1 VKQKIFASVIAVSC
15 IGVLFAS
22 YSGKRTL
29 RMRNYLLEAPVPA
42 EPDSPSLKY
51 PMKEREGDF
60 VTDKSKDPFYLKDPK
75 AIEQNVEYDPAT
87 GMYVV
92 TEKVAG
98 QDVRPPMYMTYE
110 DYLKYT
116 EKQERDA
123 YIKDRQHAISLVEDK
138 SIVPPIQVKK
148 QFFDKLFGG
157 SKIEIKPQGNV
168 EMTLGGNVQKTN
180 NPNIPIRNRK
190 TGGFDFDMNININ
203 VIGKIGDKLQ
213 LGVKYNTQSG
223 FDFDN
228 QVKLGYTG
236 DEDDIIKVIELGN
249 VSLPL
254 QTRLITGSQTLFG
267 GKVQLQFGRLTWTSI
282 FSQQKSK
289 KETVLIENGAQKQ
302 NFEIRSDQYEE
313 NKHFFL
319 AQYFRDQYDYA
330 LSGLPNIKS
339 VVNVTRIEVWVTN
352 RNGTTQNVRDVVGL
366 NDLGEANPYSNKI
379 HSTANGDSRPRN
391 EANDVYNKLIS
402 DPNNRFVNNIVAELI
417 SPSYQLEQGQDFEK
431 TYARKL
437 NDNEFTFNKQLG
449 FISLNS
455 QLNPNEVLAVAF
467 QYEYNGSVFQVG
479 EFGNQVPPDSN
490 STSKVLYLKLL
501 KGTTV
506 RPLLPI
512 WNLMM
517 KNIYSLGAYNLT
529 NEDFRLDLYYN
540 DPGGGLKRYMPK
552 GCIEGKPL
560 INVLNLDNLNMNN
573 DPQRDG
579 LFDYVPGVTIITQN
593 GRLIF
598 PVKEPFG
605 ENLRNA
611 FDACGTNSAIT
622 NLYVYDQLYDSTKF
636 RAQQFPEFNRF
647 VIKGQYKGANNR
659 EISLGAGNIPR
670 GSVVVTA
677 GGQKLVEGT
686 HYTVDY
692 NLGRIT
698 IIDQGILN
706 SGQQVKVDYENNNL
720 FATQVRS
727 MYGTRLDYR
736 INNKFNIGGTL
747 MHLRERPFTQ
757 KVNIGDDPIANTI
770 MGLDVKYETNAPWLT
785 KALDKLP
792 IYSTKE
798 MSTISTYAEMAYLK
812 PGHSKA
818 INGVDKQGQVYVDDF
833 EGTSNGY
840 DLKTPPVSWKL
851 ASTPR
856 KSTDANGKVL
866 FPEADL
872 IGDEKYGY
880 NRAKIAWYRIDNS
893 FFNQQTCPDVVWNN
907 TDPLTNLKS
916 HYVRLI
922 PTQEVFPNRP
932 NQTLDQNLYTFD
944 LSFNPKDRGPYNY
957 EWSPSIT
964 PGVSAGVNTD
974 GSLKSPETRWGG
986 VMRSI
991 DNNDLEATNVEFIE
1005 FWMLDPFLYNTTSP
1019 GGKLYFNL
1027 GNISED
1033 ILRDSRMSYE
1043 NGIFA
1048 DTSTLDRTFWGW
1060 VPKQPALVDAFDNDQ
1075 NLRPQQDV
1083 GFDGM
1088 GDATE
1093 RDRKSAFLA
1102 RINDPLNNYIQAAK
1116 DKLNGDPSSD
1126 NYAYFKDEN
1135 LYGSVPGVIARYKNF
1150 TGLEGNSPV
1159 QNSTIQSTAQ
1169 TNLPDKED
1177 LNKDNTL
1184 NENEEYFQYEVELKP
1199 GMDVGT
1205 NPYIIAKVD
1214 ETNNDKIGVDANN
1227 ITSRWFQFRIPIR
1240 EYTSRT
1246 GNIPDF
1252 KSIQFMR
1259 MFLTGWQDSV
1269 TLRFGTLELRR
1280 NQWRS
1285 YNLNLNDPC
1294 DGTAGDAQDGY
1305 FNVASV
1311 GIEEHSGKSPVNY
1324 VLPPGILRTQALGA
1338 QTNQFVAQNEQALAI
1353 KACDL
1358 KDCSR
1363 KSVFKN
1369 LTLDLRRYKQLK
1381 MFIHANRIEG
1391 ELPVHDDEV
1400 TAFIRI
1406 GSDFVDN
1413 YYEYEI
1419 PLKITPDKPT
1429 GSNYKNDIEDDQKIV
1444 WPELNNLDITL
1455 QDFVKLKQTRNAT
1468 DGYPRTFPYTQKD
1481 SKGHLISIKG
1491 NPDIGAIKTIMLG
1504 IRNPFAGDTATNP
1517 LVDGDD
1523 GRPKCVEVWFN
1534 ELRVTG
1540 FEEFGGTAALANINI
1555 KLADLGNVS
1564 LSGEMHTRG
1573 FGQVEQKIDQR
1584 YKDNFYKYD
1593 FSTNLE
1599 AGRLLPEKAGI
1610 RIPFYANYGQ
1620 SFSTPEFDPYQFDI
1634 PTKDYIKTLKS
1645 AYGGDSARNYRAQ
1658 VQTINTRRGYNFSNV
1673 RVVPV
1678 TKAKRP
1684 HVYDPGNFNFTYSY
1698 NELLYSDPFI
1708 EKNSKKNWNGII
1720 GWNFAPQTKDL
1731 APFKKIIKSKSKWLD
1746 LFRDFSWN
1754 PMPSTL
1760 SFTTDMN
1767 RDMTEIKL
1775 RSLGEVDFDIP
1786 ATFSKNFRWN
1796 RAYVFKYNPFK
1807 SLSIDYSATNN
1818 ARIDEPDGKIDTKGE
1833 KNQIWSN
1840 IGQGGRNTNY
1850 NQQLGVNYTIPINKI
1865 PIFDFITATAGYN
1878 GTYTWTALPWQRD
1891 SATGNLIQNSLGNII
1906 SNTQND
1912 RGKIDLNF
1920 KKLYDK
1926 VPFLKTYN
1934 SPNPNAGDKKE
1945 NDKKR
1950 DAVKKAREKIADE
1963 ITKLK
1968 EKRIKLKEDLKKAK
1982 EIARTDTN
1990 YHNKKIVNQEK
2001 IKKSLTANAT
2011 AINDKGKEISA
2022 AEKTDK
2028 PKLKEQLKSLK
2039 EARAKLLDDLKQAKK
2054 DAEVIRLKKELRA
2067 NRLALKQKRTDYQN
2081 KQAPSNPFI
2090 SIVLRPLLSLKK
2102 VTLEYKETKSTTVPG
2117 FTGYSQI
2124 LGNQINGTNKYV
2136 TDKSIRSAPGYD
2148 FVFGG
2153 QMGDR
2158 FFKGVDRFSRDGWL
2172 DEAASKG
2179 WITEDTLLNQKFT
2192 QTRSQRLDATATI
2205 EPWTDLKI
2213 DLTLFRD
2220 YTENHS
2226 QFFKYN
2232 FDTLS
2237 GTYQFQHLNPM
2248 DMGSYSISYL
2258 PARTMFDKT
2267 EKDGNSQV
2275 YRDFEKNREVISK
2288 RLGTGTYRNPTD
2300 GTLNSAYAYGYGPKS
2315 QDVLIPAF
2323 LAAYNK
2329 QDPNK
2334 VKLNPFKAFP
2344 MPNWRVSYN
2353 GITKFKWAQNIFTN
2367 FTITHGYNSTLTV
2380 NSFNTNLDYTQ
2391 AIRNTGSNGVDTLN
2405 GNYFPLYNMP
2415 SIVINE
2421 QLSPLIGVDMTFKN
2435 NVTAKVDYKQ
2445 SRTQTMNFSDFQ
2457 LIEVKSKQLTV
2468 GAGYKIKGLKLPI
2481 KIKGKKIRLDN
2492 DLSFRFDFSYRDN
2505 VTVNHRIDQGVPQIT
2520 SGSRTITIQPSID
2533 YIVSKRLNVR
2543 IFFDQ
2548 TQTIPKI
2555 SSGFPTTNTKGG
2567 ITLRFSL
2574 AD

>member
-1 VKQKIFASVIAVSC
+1 MGILYAAS
-15 IGVLFAS
+15 
-22 YSGKRTL
+22 SGNKHL
-29 RMRNYLLEAPVPA
+29 PFLYLLPEIPPPVAEPAA
-42 EPDSPSLKY
+42 EPDSPTLKY
-51 PMKEREGDF
+51 PMKDREGDF
-60 VTDKSKDPFYLKDPK
+60 VSDKSNDPFYLKDPP
-75 AIEQNVEYDPAT
+75 AIVEDVEYDTKT

-98 QDVRPPMYMTYE
+98 QNVRPPMYMTYE
-110 DYLKYT
+110 EYLAYT

-236 DEDDIIKVIELGN
+236 DEDDIIKVIEAGN

-267 GKVQLQFGRLTWTSI
+267 VKTQLQFGRLTWTSVL
-282 FSQQKSK
+282 SQQKSK

-319 AQYFRDQYDYA
+319 AQYFRNQFDYA

-352 RNGTTQNVRDVVGL
+352 RNGTTQNVRDVIGL
-366 NDLGEANPYSNKI
+366 NDLGEAAPYSNNI
-379 HSTANGDSRPRN
+379 ANTSNGDSRPRN
-391 EANDVYNKLIS
+391 EANNLYSNLTS
-402 DPNNRFVNNIVAELI
+402 NPNYRFVNNIVAELQ
-417 SPSYQLEQGQDFEK
+417 SPTFQLEQGQDFEK

-437 NDNEFTFNKQLG
+437 NDNEFIFNKQLG
-449 FISLNS
+449 YISLNS

-501 KGTTV
+501 KGTTI
-506 RPLLPI
+506 RPALPI

-517 KNIYSLGAYNLT
+517 KNIYSLGAYNLS
-529 NEDFRLDLYYN
+529 NEDFRLDIYYN

-560 INVLNLDNLNMNN
+560 ISVLNLDNLNMNN
-573 DPQRDG
+573 DPQPDG
-579 LFDYVPGVTIITQN
+579 IFDYVPGVTIITQN

-605 ENLRNA
+605 DNLRNA
-611 FDACGTNSAIT
+611 FNACTTPTSIT
-622 NLYVYDQLYDSTKF
+622 DQYVYDQLYDSTKF

-647 VIKGQYKGANNR
+647 VIKGQYKGSNNR

-698 IIDQGILN
+698 ILDQGILN

-720 FATQVRS
+720 FAAQVRS

-736 INNKFNIGGTL
+736 ISSKFNIGGTV
-747 MHLRERPFTQ
+747 MHLQERPFTQ
-757 KVNIGDDPIANTI
+757 KVNIGDDPISNTI

-818 INGVDKQGQVYVDDF
+818 INGADKQGQVYVDDF
-833 EGTSNGY
+833 EGTSSGY
-840 DLKTPPVSWKL
+840 DLKTPPVSWKM

-856 KSTDANGKVL
+856 KSVDASGRVL
-866 FPEADL
+866 FPEAEL
-872 IGDEKYGY
+872 INDDRYGY

-893 FFNQQTCPDVVWNN
+893 FFNQQTSPDVVWNN
-907 TDPLTNLKS
+907 PDPLTNLKS

-932 NQTLDQNLYTFD
+932 NQTLDQNIYTFD
-944 LSFNPKDRGPYNY
+944 LTYSPRDRGPYNY
-957 EWSPSIT
+957 EFSPSVT
-964 PGVSAGVNTD
+964 PGISQGVNND
-974 GSLKSPETRWGG
+974 GSLKSPQTRWGG
-986 VMRSI
+986 IMRSI

-1019 GGKLYFNL
+1019 GGKLFFNL

-1043 NGIFA
+1043 NGIYS
-1048 DTSTLDRTFWGW
+1048 DTSLLDKTPWGW
-1060 VPKQPALVDAFDNDQ
+1060 VPKQPSLVDAFDNDQ

-1088 GDATE
+1088 GDESE
-1093 RDRKSAFLA
+1093 RDRKSLF
-1102 RINDPLNNYIQAAK
+1102 LNNVQGTVNPSAFAKLQA
-1116 DKLNGDPSSD
+1116 DPATD
-1126 NYAYFKDEN
+1126 DYTYFKDEN
-1135 LYGSVPGVIARYKNF
+1135 AYGSTGSVIARYKNF
-1150 TGLEGNSPV
+1150 TGVEGNSPV
-1159 QNSTIQSTAQ
+1159 QTNSIQSTAQ

-1184 NENEEYFQYEVELKP
+1184 NENEEYFQYEVNLKP
-1199 GMDVGT
+1199 GMDVGN
-1205 NPYIIAKVD
+1205 NPYIVSKVEGTGQD
-1214 ETNNDKIGVDANN
+1214 GSGVPN
-1227 ITSRWFQFRIPIR
+1227 RWLQFRIPIH

-1259 MFLTGWQDSV
+1259 MFLTNWQDSV

-1280 NQWRS
+1280 NQWRT
-1285 YNLNLNDPC
+1285 YELNINDPC
-1294 DGTAGDAQDGY
+1294 EGIGSDAPNGY
-1305 FNVASV
+1305 FNVSSV
-1311 GIEEHSGKSPVNY
+1311 GIEEHSAKTPVNY
-1324 VLPPGILRTQALGA
+1324 VLPPNIERTQALGA
-1338 QTNQFVAQNEQALAI
+1338 QTNQFVAQNEQSLAI

-1358 KDCSR
+1358 KDCAR
-1363 KSVFKN
+1363 KAVFKN
-1369 LTLDLRRYKQLK
+1369 LTLDVRRYKHLK
-1381 MFIHANRIEG
+1381 MFIHANRIDG
-1391 ELPVHDDEV
+1391 ELPVHDKEV

-1406 GSDFVDN
+1406 GSDFKDN
-1413 YYEYEI
+1413 YYEYEV
-1419 PLKITPDKPT
+1419 PLKITAAGMYDNNNT
-1429 GSNYKNDIEDDQKIV
+1429 SDREIV
-1444 WPELNNLDITL
+1444 WPDSNAIDITL
-1455 QDFVKLKQTRNAT
+1455 QDFIALKEKRNTLA
-1468 DGYPRTFPYTQKD
+1468 GFPRTSVYTETD
-1481 SKGHLISIKG
+1481 SKGRLISIVG
-1491 NPDIGAIKTIMLG
+1491 NPDIGSVKTIMLG
-1504 IRNPFAGDTATNP
+1504 IHNPHKGDIATNP
-1517 LVDGDD
+1517 LPDGDD
-1523 GRPKCVEVWFN
+1523 GQPKCVEVWFD
-1534 ELRVTG
+1534 ELRVSG
-1540 FEEFGGTAALANINI
+1540 FEESGGVAALATVNV

-1564 LSGEMHTRG
+1564 LSGSMHSKG

-1584 YKDNFYKYD
+1584 YKDNLYKYD
-1593 FSTNLE
+1593 FATNIE
-1599 AGRLLPEKAGI
+1599 AGKLLPEKAGI
-1610 RIPFYANYGQ
+1610 RIPFYAQYGQ
-1620 SFSTPEFDPYQFDI
+1620 QFSTPEFDPYQFDI
-1634 PTKDYIKTLKS
+1634 PTKEYLKTLRNS
-1645 AYGGDSARNYRAQ
+1645 VGADSARHYRAQ
-1658 VQTINTRRGYNFSNV
+1658 IQTINTRRGYNFSNV
-1673 RVVPV
+1673 RIVPQ

-1684 HVYDPGNFNFTYSY
+1684 HIYDPGNFNFTYSY
-1698 NELLYSDPFI
+1698 NEVLLSDPYV
-1708 EKNSKKNWNGII
+1708 EKNSKKNWMGII
-1720 GWNFAPQTKDL
+1720 GWSFAPQTKDL

-1746 LFRDFSWN
+1746 IIKDFSWN
-1754 PMPSTL
+1754 PMPSTM
-1760 SFTTDMN
+1760 SVTTDMN
-1767 RDMTEIKL
+1767 RDLTEIKL

-1796 RAYVFKYNPFK
+1796 RSYVFKYNPFK
-1807 SLSIDYSATNN
+1807 SLSIDYSATDNS
-1818 ARIDEPDGKIDTKGE
+1818 RIDEPLGKIDTKAE
-1833 KNQIWSN
+1833 KNEVWGN

-1850 NQQLGVNYTIPINKI
+1850 NQQLGVNYTIPINKL

-1912 RGKIDLNF
+1912 RAKVDLNF

-1950 DAVKKAREKIADE
+1950 DAVKKAREKIKDE

-1968 EKRIKLKEDLKKAK
+1968 EKRVKLKEDLKKAK
-1982 EIARTDTN
+1982 EIARTDTT
-1990 YHNKKIVNQEK
+1990 YHNKKILNQER
-2001 IKKSLTANAT
+2001 IRASLAANAVAIT
-2011 AINDKGKEISA
+2011 AKNKEVSA
-2022 AEKTDK
+2022 AEKADK
-2028 PKLKEQLKSLK
+2028 PKVKNEVKKLKD
-2039 EARAKLLDDLKQAKK
+2039 AREKLQADLKQAKK
-2054 DAEVIRLKKELRA
+2054 DAEVIRLKKELKA
-2067 NRLALKQKRTDYQN
+2067 NRKALKQKHEDFEN
-2081 KQAPSNPFI
+2081 KQAPSNPLI
-2090 SIVLRPLLSLKK
+2090 SVLLRPLLALKK
-2102 VTLEYKETKSTTVPG
+2102 VSVEYKETKSTTVPG

-2124 LGNQINGTNKYV
+2124 LGNQINGSNKYV
-2136 TDKSIRSAPGYD
+2136 TEKNLRSAPGYD
-2148 FVFGG
+2148 FVFGA

-2158 FFKGVDRFSRDGWL
+2158 FFKGVDKFSRDGWL

-2179 WITEDTLLNQKFT
+2179 WITKDTLLNQKFV

-2205 EPWTDLKI
+2205 EPWPDFKI

-2220 YTENHS
+2220 KTENHS
-2226 QFFKYN
+2226 QFFKSV
-2232 FDTLS
+2232 FDPLTS
-2237 GTYQFQHLNPM
+2237 TYSFQHLNPT

-2258 PARTMFDKT
+2258 PARTMFDKI
-2267 EKDGNSQV
+2267 EKDGNSEI
-2275 YRDFEKNREVISK
+2275 YRTFEKNREVISK
-2288 RLGTGTYRNPTD
+2288 RLGTGYYINPSDSTH
-2300 GTLNSAYAYGYGPKS
+2300 TPNTAYAEGYGPKS

-2323 LAAYNK
+2323 LAAYSK
-2329 QDPNK
+2329 ADPNK
-2334 VKLNPFKAFP
+2334 VSLNPFKAFP
-2344 MPNWRVSYN
+2344 MPNWRISYN
-2353 GITKFKWAQNIFTN
+2353 GLTKFKWAQNIFTN
-2367 FTITHGYNSTLTV
+2367 FTITHGYNSTLTI
-2380 NSFNTNLDYTQ
+2380 NSFSTNLDQTQ
-2391 AIRNTGSNGVDTLN
+2391 SVKKTGVNGLDSLN

-2421 QLSPLIGVDMTFKN
+2421 QLSPLLGIDMTFKN
-2435 NVTAKVDYKQ
+2435 NVTAKIDYKQ

-2457 LIEVKSKQLTV
+2457 LIELKSKQLTV

-2520 SGSRTITIQPSID
+2520 AGSRTITIQPSID
-2533 YIVSKRLNVR
+2533 YIISKRLNVR
-2543 IFFDQ
+2543 LFFDQ

-2567 ITLRFSL
+2567 ITFRFSL

>member
-1 VKQKIFASVIAVSC
+1 VRVKEKIFSSVIALSC
-15 IGVLFAS
+15 VGVLFAS
-22 YSGKRTL
+22 YTGKRAI
-29 RMRNYLLEAPVPA
+29 RNRNFLFEIPA
-42 EPDSPSLKY
+42 ASIEPDSPSLKY

-60 VTDKSKDPFYLKDPK
+60 VTDKPKDPFYLKDPPS
-75 AIEQNVEYDPAT
+75 IVQDVEYDTKT
-87 GMYVV
+87 GMYIV

-98 QDVRPPMYMTYE
+98 QNVRPPMYMTYE
-110 DYLKYT
+110 DYLAYT

-123 YIKDRQHAISLVEDK
+123 YVKDRQHAISLVEDK

-236 DEDDIIKVIELGN
+236 DEDDIIKVIEAGN

-267 GKVQLQFGRLTWTSI
+267 VKTQLQFGRLTWTTVL
-282 FSQQKSK
+282 SQQKSK

-319 AQYFRDQYDYA
+319 AQYFRNQFDYA

-339 VVNVTRIEVWVTN
+339 IVNVTRIEVWVTN

-366 NDLGEANPYSNKI
+366 NDLGESAPYSNKI
-379 HSTANGDSRPRN
+379 ANTSNGDSRPRN
-391 EANDVYNKLIS
+391 DANDVYGKLTAN
-402 DPNNRFVNNIVAELI
+402 PNNRFVNNIVAELVG
-417 SPSYQLEQGQDFEK
+417 PNFQLEQGQDFEK

-437 NDNEFTFNKQLG
+437 NDNEYTFNKQLG
-449 FISLNS
+449 YISLNS
-455 QLNPNEVLAVAF
+455 QINPNEVLGVAF

-490 STSKVLYLKLL
+490 ATSKVLYLKLL

-506 RPLLPI
+506 RPTLPI
-512 WNLMM
+512 WDLMM
-517 KNIYSLGAYNLT
+517 KNIYSLGAYNLS
-529 NEDFRLDLYYN
+529 NEDFRLDINYN

-560 INVLNLDNLNMNN
+560 ISVLNLDNLNMNN
-573 DPQRDG
+573 DPQPDG
-579 LFDYVPGVTIITQN
+579 IFDYVPGVTIITQN

-605 ENLRNA
+605 DNLRNA
-611 FDACGTNSAIT
+611 FNACGTANSIT
-622 NLYVYDQLYDSTKF
+622 DQYVYDQLYDSTKF

-647 VIKGQYKGANNR
+647 VIKGQYKGSNNR

-698 IIDQGILN
+698 ILDQGILN

-720 FATQVRS
+720 FAAQVRS

-736 INNKFNIGGTL
+736 INSKFNIGATV
-747 MHLRERPFTQ
+747 MHLQERPFTQ
-757 KVNIGDDPIANTI
+757 KVNIGDDPISNTI
-770 MGLDVKYETNAPWLT
+770 MGLDIKYETNAPWLT

-812 PGHSKA
+812 PGHSRA
-818 INGVDKQGQVYVDDF
+818 INGADKKGQVYVDDF
-833 EGTSNGY
+833 EGTSSGY
-840 DLKTPPVSWKL
+840 DLRTPPVSWKM

-856 KSTDANGKVL
+856 KSVDASGRVL
-866 FPEADL
+866 FPEAEMIND
-872 IGDEKYGY
+872 DRYGY

-893 FFNQQTCPDVVWNN
+893 FFNQQTSPDVVWNN
-907 TDPLTNLKS
+907 SDPLTNLKN

-944 LSFNPKDRGPYNY
+944 LTYSPKDRGPYNY
-957 EWSPSIT
+957 EYSSSGT
-964 PGVSAGVNTD
+964 GVSQGVNAD
-974 GSLKSPETRWGG
+974 GSLKTPTSRWGG
-986 VMRSI
+986 IMRSI

-1005 FWMLDPFLYNTTSP
+1005 FWLLDPFLYNTTSP
-1019 GGKLYFNL
+1019 GGKLFFNL

-1043 NGIFA
+1043 NGNYA
-1048 DTSTLDRTFWGW
+1048 DKSTLDSTSWGW
-1060 VPKQPALVDAFDNDQ
+1060 VPKQPSLVDAFDNDQ
-1075 NLRPQQDV
+1075 NLRPQQDI
-1083 GFDGM
+1083 GFDGLT
-1088 GDATE
+1088 DEDE
-1093 RDRKSAFLA
+1093 RVRKAQFLTNVQTTVNPSAFAKL
-1102 RINDPLNNYIQAAK
+1102 QA
-1116 DKLNGDPSSD
+1116 DPSSD
-1126 NYAYFKDEN
+1126 DYTFFKDEGV
-1135 LYGSVPGVIARYKNF
+1135 YGSVGSVISRYKNF
-1150 TGLEGNSPV
+1150 TGVENNSPV
-1159 QNSTIQSTAQ
+1159 QTNSIASTAQ

-1184 NENEEYFQYEVELKP
+1184 NENEEYFQYEVNLKP
-1199 GMDVGT
+1199 GMNASN
-1205 NPYIIAKVD
+1205 NPYIVSEVSGTGQDGSGIA
-1214 ETNNDKIGVDANN
+1214 NH
-1227 ITSRWFQFRIPIR
+1227 WLQFRIPIR

-1259 MFLTGWQDSV
+1259 MFLTNWQDSV

-1280 NQWRS
+1280 NQWRT
-1285 YNLNLNDPC
+1285 YFLNLDEPC
-1294 DGTAGDAQDGY
+1294 EGIGSDAPDGF
-1305 FNVASV
+1305 FNVSSV
-1311 GIEEHSGKSPVNY
+1311 GIEENSGKTPVNY
-1324 VLPPGILRTQALGA
+1324 VLPPNIERTQALGA

-1353 KACDL
+1353 SACDL
-1358 KDCSR
+1358 KDCGR
-1363 KSVFKN
+1363 KAVFKN
-1369 LTLDLRRYKQLK
+1369 LTLDVRRYKHLR
-1381 MFIHANRIEG
+1381 MFIHANRVSG
-1391 ELPVHDDEV
+1391 EIPVKDKEV

-1406 GSDFVDN
+1406 GSDFKDN
-1413 YYEYEI
+1413 YYEYEV
-1419 PLKITPDKPT
+1419 PLKISPDGRYDNNST
-1429 GSNYKNDIEDDQKIV
+1429 DERRIV
-1444 WPELNNLDITL
+1444 WPDSNELDITL
-1455 QDFVKLKQTRNAT
+1455 QDFISLKQKRNTLA
-1468 DGYPRTFPYTQKD
+1468 GFPRTSVYTETD
-1481 SKGHLISIKG
+1481 SKGRLISIVG
-1491 NPDIGAIKTIMLG
+1491 NPDIGSIKTIMLG
-1504 IRNPFAGDTATNP
+1504 IHNPHRGDITNNP
-1517 LVDGDD
+1517 LPDGDD
-1523 GRPKCVEVWFN
+1523 GQPKCVEVWFN
-1534 ELRVTG
+1534 ELRVSE
-1540 FEEFGGTAALANINI
+1540 FEEFGGVAALATVSV
-1555 KLADLGNVS
+1555 KLADLGNLS
-1564 LSGEMHTRG
+1564 LSGSMHTRG

-1584 YKDNFYKYD
+1584 YKDNLYKYD

-1599 AGRLLPEKAGI
+1599 VGKLLPEKAGI
-1610 RIPFYANYGQ
+1610 RIPFFASYGQ
-1620 SFSTPEFDPYQFDI
+1620 QFSTPEFDPYQFDI
-1634 PTKDYIKTLKS
+1634 PTREYIKTLRN
-1645 AYGGDSARNYRAQ
+1645 AVGADSARNYRSQ
-1658 VQTINTRRGYNFSNV
+1658 IQTINTRRGYNFSNV
-1673 RVVPV
+1673 RIVPQ
-1678 TKAKRP
+1678 TKAKQP

-1698 NELLYSDPFI
+1698 NEVLFSDPFT
-1708 EKNSKKNWNGII
+1708 EKNSKKNWSGIV
-1720 GWNFAPQTKDL
+1720 GWSFAPQTKDL

-1746 LFRDFSWN
+1746 LIRDFSWN

-1767 RDMTEIKL
+1767 RDLTEIKL
-1775 RSLGEVDFDIP
+1775 RSLGDVDFDIP
-1786 ATFSKNFRWN
+1786 ATYSKNFRWN
-1796 RAYVFKYNPFK
+1796 RSYVFKYNPFK

-1818 ARIDEPDGKIDTKGE
+1818 ARIDEPLGKIDTKAE
-1833 KNQIWSN
+1833 KNEVWGN

-1850 NQQLGVNYTIPINKI
+1850 NQQLGVNYTIPINKL

-1878 GTYTWTALPWQRD
+1878 GTYTWTALPWQKD

-1912 RGKIDLNF
+1912 RGKVDLNF

-1926 VPFLKTYN
+1926 IPFLKTYN

-1950 DAVKKAREKIADE
+1950 DAVKKAREKINDE

-1982 EIARTDTN
+1982 EIAKTDTN
-1990 YHNKKIVNQEK
+1990 YHNKKIQNQER
-2001 IKKSLTANAT
+2001 IRASLAANAS
-2011 AINDKGKEISA
+2011 AIGTKKKDVSA

-2028 PKLKEQLKSLK
+2028 PKLKDEVDKLKD
-2039 EARAKLLDDLKQAKK
+2039 ARKKLQDDLKQAKK
-2054 DAEVIRLKKELRA
+2054 DAEVVRLRNELKA
-2067 NRLALKQKRTDYQN
+2067 NRKALKQKRTDYEN
-2081 KQAPSNPFI
+2081 KQAPPNSLI
-2090 SIVLRPLLSLKK
+2090 SIVLRPLLALKK
-2102 VTLEYKETKSTTVPG
+2102 VSVEYKETKSTVVPG

-2124 LGNQINGTNKYV
+2124 LGNQINGTNKYI
-2136 TDKSIRSAPGYD
+2136 TEKNIRSAPGYD

-2158 FFKGVDRFSRDGWL
+2158 FFKGVDKFSRDGWL

-2179 WITEDTLLNQKFT
+2179 WITKDTLLNQKFV

-2205 EPWTDLKI
+2205 EPWPDFKI

-2220 YTENHS
+2220 YTQNHS
-2226 QFFKYN
+2226 QFFKNVY
-2232 FDTLS
+2232 DPLT
-2237 GTYQFQHLNPM
+2237 GTYGFAHLNPTE
-2248 DMGSYSISYL
+2248 MGSYSISYL
-2258 PARTMFDKT
+2258 PARTMFDKI
-2267 EKDGNSQV
+2267 EKDGNSEI
-2275 YRDFEKNREVISK
+2275 YRSFEKNREVISK
-2288 RLGTGTYRNPTD
+2288 RLGTGAYTNPSD
-2300 GTLNSAYAYGYGPKS
+2300 GSVNNAYTKGYGPKS

-2323 LAAYNK
+2323 LAAYSK
-2329 QDPNK
+2329 SDPNK
-2334 VKLNPFKAFP
+2334 VSLNPFKAFP
-2344 MPNWRVSYN
+2344 MPNWRISYN
-2353 GITKFKWAQNIFTN
+2353 GLNKFKWAQNIFTN
-2367 FTITHGYNSTLTV
+2367 FTITHGYNSTLTI
-2380 NSFNTNLDYTQ
+2380 NSFSTNLDNTQ
-2391 AIRNTGSNGVDTLN
+2391 SIKTTGTNGLDSLN

-2421 QLSPLIGVDMTFKN
+2421 QLSPLLGVDMTFKN
-2435 NVTAKVDYKQ
+2435 NITAKIDYKQ

-2457 LIEVKSKQLTV
+2457 LIELKSKQFTIE
-2468 GAGYKIKGLKLPI
+2468 AGYKIKGLKLPI

-2492 DLSFRFDFSYRDN
+2492 DLNFRFSFSYRDN
-2505 VTVNHRIDQGVPQIT
+2505 ITVNHRIDQGVPQIT
-2520 SGSRTITIQPSID
+2520 AGSRVIFVAPSID
-2533 YIVSKRLNVR
+2533 YIISKRLNVKL
-2543 IFFDQ
+2543 FFEQ

-2555 SSGFPTTNTKGG
+2555 SSGFPTTNTRGG
-2567 ITLRFSL
+2567 ITFRFSL

>member
-1 VKQKIFASVIAVSC
+1 MKARQKIFASVITMSF

-22 YSGKRTL
+22 YSGNSGL
-29 RMRNYLLEAPVPA
+29 RVRNYWLEPPAPVTA
-42 EPDSPSLKY
+42 EPDSPELKY

-75 AIEQNVEYDPAT
+75 AIEQNVEYDTKT

-98 QDVRPPMYMTYE
+98 QDIRPPMYMTYE

-116 EKQERDA
+116 EKQEREA
-123 YIKDRQHAISLVEDK
+123 YIRDRQNAVSLIEDK

-148 QFFDKLFGG
+148 KFFDKLFGG

-267 GKVQLQFGRLTWTSI
+267 GKIQLQFGRLTWTTI

-302 NFEIRSDQYEE
+302 NFEIHSDEYEE

-319 AQYFRDQYDYA
+319 SQYFRNQFDYA

-339 VVNVTRIEVWVTN
+339 IINITRIEVWVTN
-352 RNGTTQNVRDVVGL
+352 RNGTTQNVRDVVGIT
-366 NDLGEANPYSNKI
+366 DLGEAAPYSNKI
-379 HSTANGDSRPRN
+379 ITTSGGDSRPRN
-391 EANDVYNKLIS
+391 EANDVYTKLIS
-402 DPNNRFVNNIVAELI
+402 NPNNRFVNNIVAELI
-417 SPSYQLEQGQDFEK
+417 GPNYQLEQGQDFEK

-437 NDNEFTFNKQLG
+437 NENEYNFNPQLG
-449 FISLNS
+449 YISLNS

-490 STSKVLYLKLL
+490 AASKVLYLKLL

-506 RPLLPI
+506 RPSLPI
-512 WNLMM
+512 WDLMM
-517 KNIYSLGAYNLT
+517 KNIYSLGAYNLS
-529 NEDFRLDLYYN
+529 NEDFRLDIYYN

-552 GCIEGKPL
+552 GCIEGKQL
-560 INVLNLDNLNMNN
+560 IKVLNLDNLNMNN
-573 DPQRDG
+573 SPQPDG
-579 LFDYVPGVTIITQN
+579 LFDFVPGVTILTQN

-598 PVKEPFG
+598 PLKEPFG

-611 FDACGTNSAIT
+611 FNSCGTPSSIT

-647 VIKGQYKGANNR
+647 VIKGQYKGSNNR

-686 HYTVDY
+686 HYLVDY

-698 IIDQGILN
+698 IIDDGILN

-736 INNKFNIGGTL
+736 INSKFNIGGTL
-747 MHLRERPFTQ
+747 MHLQERPFTQ
-757 KVNIGDDPIANTI
+757 KVNIGDDPISNTI

-798 MSTISTYAEMAYLK
+798 MSIISTYAEMAYLK

-818 INGVDKQGQVYVDDF
+818 INGVDKQGQVYIDDF
-833 EGTSNGY
+833 EGTSSGY
-840 DLKTPPVSWKL
+840 DLKTPAISWKL

-856 KSTDANGKVL
+856 KSVDAAGHLL
-866 FPEADL
+866 FPEAEL
-872 IGDEKYGY
+872 IADDRYGY
-880 NRAKIAWYRIDNS
+880 NRAKISWYRIDNS
-893 FFNQQTCPDVVWNN
+893 FFNQQTTPDVVWNN
-907 TDPLTNLKS
+907 SDPLTNLKS
-916 HYVRLI
+916 HYVRLV

-944 LSFNPKDRGPYNY
+944 LSYSPKDRGPYNY
-957 EWSPSIT
+957 EWSPSVT
-964 PGVSAGVNTD
+964 PGISQGVNPD
-974 GSLKSPETRWGG
+974 GSLKSPATRWGG
-986 VMRSI
+986 IMRSI
-991 DNNDLEATNVEFIE
+991 NNNNLEASNVEFIE

-1019 GGKLYFNL
+1019 GGKLFFNL

-1043 NGIFA
+1043 NGIYA
-1048 DTSTLDRTFWGW
+1048 DTGSLDRTFWGW

-1075 NLRPQQDV
+1075 SLRGIQDV

-1088 GDATE
+1088 SDAAE
-1093 RDRKSAFLA
+1093 RDRKTEFLA
-1102 RINDPLNNYIQAAK
+1102 RINDPLNGYIQAAK
-1116 DKLNGDPSSD
+1116 DKLNADPSTD

-1135 LYGSVPGVIARYKNF
+1135 IYGSVGSVIARYKNF
-1150 TGLEGNSPV
+1150 TGVEGNSPV
-1159 QNSTIQSTAQ
+1159 QTNSIQSTAQ
-1169 TNLPDKED
+1169 TNLPEKED

-1184 NENEEYFQYEVELKP
+1184 NENEEYFQYEIDLKP

-1205 NPYIIAKVD
+1205 NPYIVSKVEATGQD
-1214 ETNNDKIGVDANN
+1214 GSGIPN
-1227 ITSRWFQFRIPIR
+1227 RWLQFRIPIH
-1240 EYTSRT
+1240 EYSSRT

-1252 KSIQFMR
+1252 KSIQFIR

-1269 TLRFGTLELRR
+1269 TVRFGTLELRR
-1280 NQWRS
+1280 NQWRT
-1285 YNLNLNDPC
+1285 YNLNLDEPC
-1294 DGTAGDAQDGY
+1294 DGTASDAPEGF

-1311 GIEEHSGKSPVNY
+1311 GIEEHSAKKPVNY
-1324 VLPPGILRTQALGA
+1324 VLPPNIQRTQALGA

-1358 KDCSR
+1358 KDCGR
-1363 KSVFKN
+1363 KAVFKN
-1369 LTLDLRRYKQLK
+1369 VSLDVRRYRQLK
-1381 MFIHANRIEG
+1381 MYIHANRIDG
-1391 ELPVHDDEV
+1391 ELPVHDNEV

-1406 GSDFVDN
+1406 GSDFKDN

-1419 PLKITPDKPT
+1419 PVAMTPDGLYDNNST
-1429 GSNYKNDIEDDQKIV
+1429 SDRDIV
-1444 WPELNNLDITL
+1444 WPEANNVEINL
-1455 QDFVKLKQTRNAT
+1455 QDFVKLKEKRNAT
-1468 DGYPRTFPYTQKD
+1468 AGYPRTAPFTQTD
-1481 SKGHLISIKG
+1481 SKGRLITIVG
-1491 NPDIGAIKTIMLG
+1491 NPDIGAIKTVMLG
-1504 IRNPFAGDTATNP
+1504 LHNPHKGEPNNP

-1523 GRPKCVEVWFN
+1523 GQPKCVEVWFN
-1534 ELRVTG
+1534 ELRVSG
-1540 FEEFGGTAALANINI
+1540 FEEFGGVAALANVNI

-1573 FGQVEQKIDQR
+1573 FGQVEQKIGQR
-1584 YKDNFYKYD
+1584 YKDNLYRYD
-1593 FSTNLE
+1593 FSTTLQ
-1599 AGRLLPEKAGI
+1599 AGKLFPQKAGI
-1610 RIPFYANYGQ
+1610 QIPFYANYSQ
-1620 SFSTPEFDPYQFDI
+1620 AFSTPEFDPYQFDI
-1634 PTKDYIKTLKS
+1634 PTKDYFKTLKS
-1645 AYGGDSARNYRAQ
+1645 AYGKDSANHYRSQ
-1658 VQTINTRRGYNFSNV
+1658 VQTINTNRGYNFSNV
-1673 RVVPV
+1673 RIVPQ
-1678 TKAKRP
+1678 TKAKKP

-1698 NELLYSDPFI
+1698 NEIMVSDPFI
-1708 EKNSKKNWNGII
+1708 EKNSRKNWMGLI
-1720 GWNFAPQTKDL
+1720 GWSFAPQSKDL
-1731 APFKKIIKSKSKWLD
+1731 APFKKLIKSKSKWLD
-1746 LFRDFSWN
+1746 LIRDFSWN

-1760 SFTTDMN
+1760 SVTTDFN

-1775 RSLGEVDFDIP
+1775 RSLGEVDFDLP
-1786 ATFSKNFRWN
+1786 ATYSKNFRWN
-1796 RAYVFKYNPFK
+1796 RSYIFKYNPFK
-1807 SLSIDYSATNN
+1807 SLSIDFSANNN
-1818 ARIDEPDGKIDTKGE
+1818 ARIDEPLGKIDTKAE
-1833 KNQIWSN
+1833 KNEIWNN

-1865 PIFDFITATAGYN
+1865 PIFDFITANVGYN
-1878 GTYTWTALPWQRD
+1878 STYNWTALPWQTD
-1891 SATGNLIQNSLGNII
+1891 TATGHLVQNTLGNII

-1912 RGKIDLNF
+1912 VGKINLNF

-1926 VPFLKTYN
+1926 VPFLKTYD
-1934 SPNPNAGDKKE
+1934 SPNPTAGDKKE
-1945 NDKKR
+1945 NDRKR
-1950 DAVKKAREKIADE
+1950 DAVKKARDKIKDE
-1963 ITKLK
+1963 MAKLK
-1968 EKRIKLKEDLKKAK
+1968 GKRIQLKKDLKQAK

-1990 YHNKKIVNQEK
+1990 YHNKKIANQK
-2001 IKKSLTANAT
+2001 RIRASIATNAT
-2011 AINDKGKEISA
+2011 AIASKQKELNAADKK
-2022 AEKTDK
+2022 DK
-2028 PKLKEQLKSLK
+2028 PELKTQVKGLQDVRIKLKKDLK
-2039 EARAKLLDDLKQAKK
+2039 EAKK
-2054 DAEVIRLKKELRA
+2054 DADVIRIRKALKA
-2067 NRLALKQKRTDYQN
+2067 NRKALRQKHEDFQN

-2090 SIVLRPLLSLKK
+2090 SIFLRPLLALKR
-2102 VTLEYKETKSTTVPG
+2102 VSVEYKESKSTTVPG

-2136 TDKSIRSAPGYD
+2136 TDRSLRSAPGYD

-2158 FFKGVDRFSRDGWL
+2158 FFKGVDKFSRDGWL

-2179 WITEDTLLNQKFT
+2179 WITKDTLLNQKFT
-2192 QTRSQRLDATATI
+2192 QTRSQRLDATATV
-2205 EPWTDLKI
+2205 EPWPDFRI

-2226 QFFKYN
+2226 EFFKN
-2232 FDTLS
+2232 IFDTLT
-2237 GTYQFQHLNPM
+2237 GTYNFQHLNPT

-2258 PARTMFDKT
+2258 PARTMFDKI
-2267 EKDGNSQV
+2267 EKDGNSEI
-2275 YRDFEKNREVISK
+2275 YRQFERNREVISK
-2288 RLGTGTYRNPTD
+2288 RLGGGTYRNPTD
-2300 GTLNSAYAYGYGPKS
+2300 GTLNNAYAYGYGPKS

-2334 VKLNPFKAFP
+2334 VKLNPFKTFP
-2344 MPNWRVSYN
+2344 MPNWRISYN
-2353 GITKFKWAQNIFTN
+2353 GFTKFKWAQKIFSN
-2367 FTITHGYNSTLTV
+2367 LTITHGYNSTLTV
-2380 NSFNTNLDYTQ
+2380 NSFSTNLNQTQ
-2391 AIRNTGSNGVDTLN
+2391 AIQTTGANGVDTLN

-2421 QLSPLIGVDMTFKN
+2421 QLSPLIGIDMTFKN
-2435 NVTAKVDYKQ
+2435 NLTAKVDYKQ

-2457 LIEVKSKQLTV
+2457 LIEMKSKQLTI
-2468 GAGYKIKGLKLPI
+2468 GAGYKIRGLKLPI
-2481 KIKGKKIRLDN
+2481 KIKGRKIRLDN
-2492 DLSFRFDFSYRDN
+2492 DLNFRFDFSFRDN
-2505 VTVNHRIDQGVPQIT
+2505 ITVNHRIDQGLPQIT

-2543 IFFDQ
+2543 VFFDQ
-2548 TQTIPKI
+2548 TRTIPKI
-2555 SSGFPTTNTKGG
+2555 SSGFPTTNTRGG

>member
-1 VKQKIFASVIAVSC
+1 MRVKQKIFSSVVAIGC
-15 IGVLFAS
+15 IGLIYAASSGNKHLPFRNLFPAIP
-22 YSGKRTL
+22 
-29 RMRNYLLEAPVPA
+29 APLV
-42 EPDSPSLKY
+42 EPDSPKLKY
-51 PMKEREGDF
+51 PMKDREGDF
-60 VTDKSKDPFYLKDPK
+60 ITDKPNDPFYLKDPP
-75 AIEQNVEYDPAT
+75 AIVQDVEYDPTT

-98 QDVRPPMYMTYE
+98 QDVRPPMYMTYAE
-110 DYLKYT
+110 YLAYT

-123 YIKDRQHAISLVEDK
+123 YVKDRQHAISLVEDK

-168 EMTLGGNVQKTN
+168 EMTLGGNVQKTA

-236 DEDDIIKVIELGN
+236 DEDDIIKVIEAGN

-267 GKVQLQFGRLTWTSI
+267 VKTQLQFGRLTWTTVL
-282 FSQQKSK
+282 SQQKSK

-319 AQYFRDQYDYA
+319 AQHFRDQFDYA

-366 NDLGEANPYSNKI
+366 NDLGESAPYSNKI
-379 HSTANGDSRPRN
+379 ASTSNGDSRPRN
-391 EANDVYNKLIS
+391 EANDVYGKLTS
-402 DPNNRFVNNIVAELI
+402 NPNNRFVNNIVAELTG
-417 SPSYQLEQGQDFEK
+417 PNYQLEQGQDFEK

-437 NDNEFTFNKQLG
+437 NDNEYVYNKQLG
-449 FISLNS
+449 YVSLNS

-490 STSKVLYLKLL
+490 ATSKVLYLKLL

-540 DPGGGLKRYMPK
+540 DPGGGMKRYMPK
-552 GCIEGKPL
+552 GCIQGKPL
-560 INVLNLDNLNMNN
+560 ISVLNLDNLNMNN
-573 DPQRDG
+573 DPQPDG
-579 LFDYVPGVTIITQN
+579 LFDYVPGVTILSQN
-593 GRLIF
+593 GRVIF

-605 ENLRNA
+605 DNLRKA
-611 FDACGTNSAIT
+611 FDACATPASIT
-622 NLYVYDQLYDSTKF
+622 NVYVYDQLYDSTKF

-647 VIKGQYKGANNR
+647 VIKGQYKGSNNR

-677 GGQKLVEGT
+677 GGQKLTEGT

-736 INNKFNIGGTL
+736 INSKFNIGATV
-747 MHLRERPFTQ
+747 MHLKERPFTQ
-757 KVNIGDDPIANTI
+757 KVNIGDDPISNTI

-792 IYSTKE
+792 LYSTKE
-798 MSTISTYAEMAYLK
+798 MSIISTYAEMAYLK

-818 INGVDKQGQVYVDDF
+818 INGTDKEGQVYVDDF

-840 DLKTPPVSWKL
+840 DLKTPPVSWKM
-851 ASTPR
+851 ASTPL
-856 KSTDANGKVL
+856 KSVDASGREL
-866 FPEADL
+866 FPEAAL
-872 IGDEKYGY
+872 VADERAGY

-907 TDPLTNLKS
+907 TDPLTNLKN

-944 LSFNPKDRGPYNY
+944 LTYSPRDRGSYNY

-964 PGVSAGVNTD
+964 PGVSAGVNSD
-974 GSLKSPETRWGG
+974 GSLKTPTTRWGG
-986 VMRSI
+986 IMRSI

-1019 GGKLYFNL
+1019 GGKLFFNL

-1043 NGIFA
+1043 NGIVE
-1048 DTSTLDRTFWGW
+1048 DTSTMDKTFWGW
-1060 VPKQPALVDAFDNDQ
+1060 VPKYPSLVDAFTLDQ
-1075 NLRPQQDV
+1075 TPRAVQDV

-1088 GDATE
+1088 GDASE
-1093 RDRKSAFLA
+1093 RDRKSAFLT
-1102 RINDPLNNYIQAAK
+1102 RINDPINGYIQAAK
-1116 DKLNGDPSSD
+1116 DKLNADPSTD
-1126 NYAYFKDEN
+1126 NYQYFKDEDIF
-1135 LYGSVPGVIARYKNF
+1135 GSIGGVIARYKNF
-1150 TGLEGNSPV
+1150 TGVEGNSPE
-1159 QNSTIQSTAQ
+1159 QTGSIQTTAQ

-1184 NENEEYFQYEVELKP
+1184 NENEEYFQYELDLKP

-1205 NPYIIAKVD
+1205 NPYIVSKVEGTGQD
-1214 ETNNDKIGVDANN
+1214 GNGVPN
-1227 ITSRWFQFRIPIR
+1227 RWLQFRIPIR

-1259 MFLTGWQDSV
+1259 MFLTGWSDSV
-1269 TLRFGTLELRR
+1269 ILRFGTLELRR
-1280 NQWRS
+1280 NQWRT

-1294 DGTAGDAQDGY
+1294 DGTGTDATDGF

-1311 GIEEHSGKSPVNY
+1311 GIEEHSGKKPVNY

-1358 KDCSR
+1358 KDCGR
-1363 KSVFKN
+1363 KAVFKN
-1369 LTLDLRRYKQLK
+1369 LTLDVRRYKQLK

-1413 YYEYEI
+1413 YYEYEV
-1419 PLKITPDKPT
+1419 PLKVTAD
-1429 GSNYKNDIEDDQKIV
+1429 GLYDNNSEDDQKIV
-1444 WPELNNLDITL
+1444 WPELNNLEINL
-1455 QDFVKLKQTRNAT
+1455 QDFVELKQTRNAT
-1468 DGYPRTFPYTQKD
+1468 SGYPRTVPFTQKD
-1481 SKGHLISIKG
+1481 SKGRYITIKG

-1504 IRNPFAGDTATNP
+1504 LHNPSAGDTAVNP

-1523 GRPKCVEVWFN
+1523 GRAKCVEVWFN

-1540 FEEFGGTAALANINI
+1540 FEEFGGVAALANLNI

-1584 YKDNFYKYD
+1584 YKDNLYKYD

-1599 AGRLLPEKAGI
+1599 GGKLLPDKAGI
-1610 RIPFYANYGQ
+1610 RIPFYANYAQ

-1634 PTKDYIKTLKS
+1634 PTKDYLKTLKS
-1645 AYGGDSARNYRAQ
+1645 AVGKDSARHYRAQ
-1658 VQTINTRRGYNFSNV
+1658 VQTINTRRGFNFSNV
-1673 RVVPV
+1673 RIVPQ

-1684 HVYDPGNFNFTYSY
+1684 HIYDPGNFNFTYSY
-1698 NELLYSDPFI
+1698 NEVLLSDPFI
-1708 EKNSKKNWNGII
+1708 EKNSKKNWMGLI
-1720 GWNFAPQTKDL
+1720 GWSFAPQAKDF

-1746 LFRDFSWN
+1746 LFRDFSFN
-1754 PMPSTL
+1754 PMPSTMAV
-1760 SFTTDMN
+1760 TTDMT

-1775 RSLGEVDFDIP
+1775 RSLGDVDFDIP
-1786 ATFSKNFRWN
+1786 ATYSKNFRWN
-1796 RAYVFKYNPFK
+1796 RSYIFKYNPFK
-1807 SLSIDYSATNN
+1807 SLSIDYTASNN
-1818 ARIDEPDGKIDTKGE
+1818 ARIDEPLGKIDSKAE
-1833 KNQIWSN
+1833 KNEIWGN

-1850 NQQLGVNYTIPINKI
+1850 NQQLGVNYTIPINKL
-1865 PIFDFITATAGYN
+1865 PVFDFITATVGYN
-1878 GTYTWTALPWQRD
+1878 ATYTWTALPWQKD

-1912 RGKIDLNF
+1912 RAKVDFNF

-1934 SPNPNAGDKKE
+1934 SPNPTAGDKKE

-1950 DAVKKAREKIADE
+1950 DAVKKAREKIKDE
-1963 ITKLK
+1963 MVKLK
-1968 EKRIKLKEDLKKAK
+1968 EKRIKLKEELKKAK
-1982 EIARTDTN
+1982 EIARNDTN
-1990 YHNKKIVNQEK
+1990 YHNKKITNQER
-2001 IKKSLTANAT
+2001 IRTALAANAN
-2011 AINDKGKEISA
+2011 AMGDKNKEIA
-2022 AEKTDK
+2022 AAAKEDK
-2028 PKLKEQLKSLK
+2028 PRLKGDLQKLKD
-2039 EARAKLLDDLKQAKK
+2039 AREKLQDDLKQAKK
-2054 DAEVIRLKKELRA
+2054 DAEVIRLKKELKA
-2067 NRLALKQKRTDYQN
+2067 NRKALKQKNTDFQN
-2081 KQAPSNPFI
+2081 KQAPSNPLI
-2090 SIVLRPLLSLKK
+2090 SILLRPLLSLKK
-2102 VTLEYKETKSTTVPG
+2102 VSVEYKETKSTTVPG

-2148 FVFGG
+2148 FVFGS
-2153 QMGDR
+2153 QIGDR
-2158 FFKGVDRFSRDGWL
+2158 FWKGVDKFTRDGWL
-2172 DEAASKG
+2172 DDAASKG
-2179 WITEDTLLNQKFT
+2179 WITTDTLLNQKFV
-2192 QTRSQRLDATATI
+2192 QTRSQRLDVTATV
-2205 EPWTDLKI
+2205 EPWPDLKI

-2226 QFFKYN
+2226 QFFKSI
-2232 FDTLS
+2232 FDA
-2237 GTYQFQHLNPM
+2237 GTNSYQFQHLNPTE
-2248 DMGSYSISYL
+2248 MGSYSISYL
-2258 PARTMFDKT
+2258 PARTMFDKV
-2267 EKDGNSQV
+2267 EKDGNSQI
-2275 YRDFEKNREVISK
+2275 YRDFEKNREIISQ
-2288 RLGTGTYRNPTD
+2288 RLGTGVYTNPSDT
-2300 GTLNSAYAYGYGPKS
+2300 TINPAYTQGYGPKS

-2323 LAAYNK
+2323 LAAYSKTDANRV
-2329 QDPNK
+2329 Q
-2334 VKLNPFKAFP
+2334 LNPFKAMP
-2344 MPNWRVSYN
+2344 LPNWRISYN
-2353 GITKFKWAQNIFTN
+2353 GLTKFKWAQGIFTN

-2380 NSFNTNLDYTQ
+2380 NSFSTNLDNTQ
-2391 AIRNTGSNGVDTLN
+2391 SIKNTGANGLDSLN
-2405 GNYFPLYNMP
+2405 GNYYPIYNMP
-2415 SIVINE
+2415 SIVLNE

-2435 NVTAKVDYKQ
+2435 NITAKVDYKQ

-2457 LIEVKSKQLTV
+2457 LIEMKSKQLTI

-2505 VTVNHRIDQGVPQIT
+2505 VTVNHRIDQGLPQIT
-2520 SGSRTITIQPSID
+2520 SGARTITIQPSID

>member
-1 VKQKIFASVIAVSC
+1 MRVKQKIFSSVIALSC
-15 IGVLFAS
+15 AGMLYAA
-22 YSGKRTL
+22 YSGNKHL
-29 RMRNYLLEAPVPA
+29 PFKNLLPSAPVPTPA
-42 EPDSPSLKY
+42 PVDSPPKSTTLKY
-51 PMKEREGDF
+51 PIKEREGDF
-60 VTDKSKDPFYLKDPK
+60 VTDKPNDPFYLKDPP
-75 AIEQNVEYDPAT
+75 AIEQNVEYDPTT

-98 QDVRPPMYMTYE
+98 QNVRPPMYMTYE
-110 DYLKYT
+110 EYLSYT
-116 EKQERDA
+116 EKQEREA
-123 YIKDRQHAISLVEDK
+123 YVKDRQHAISLVEDK

-168 EMTLGGNVQKTN
+168 EMTLGGNVQKTA

-228 QVKLGYTG
+228 QVKIGYTG
-236 DEDDIIKVIELGN
+236 DEDDIIKVVEAGN

-267 GKVQLQFGRLTWTSI
+267 IKTQLQFGRLTWTTVL
-282 FSQQKSK
+282 SQQKSK

-302 NFEIRSDQYEE
+302 NFEIRADQYEE

-319 AQYFRDQYDYA
+319 AQFFRDQYDYA

-366 NDLGEANPYSNKI
+366 NDLGEAAPYAAPKI
-379 HSTANGDSRPRN
+379 TSTSNGDSRPRN
-391 EANDVYNKLIS
+391 EANDVYYKLS
-402 DPNNRFVNNIVAELI
+402 SNPNSRFVNNIVGELI
-417 SPSYQLEQGQDFEK
+417 GPNFNLEQGQDFEK

-437 NDNEFTFNKQLG
+437 NDNEYTYNRQLG
-449 FISLNS
+449 YISLNS

-467 QYEYNGSVFQVG
+467 QYEYNGAVFQVG

-506 RPLLPI
+506 RPGLPI

-517 KNIYSLGAYNLT
+517 KNIYSLGAYNLS

-540 DPGGGLKRYMPK
+540 DPGGGLKRYMPA
-552 GCIEGKPL
+552 GCIQGKPL
-560 INVLNLDNLNMNN
+560 IRVLNMDNLNMNN
-573 DPQRDG
+573 DPQPDG
-579 LFDYVPGVTIITQN
+579 LFDFVPGVTILTQN

-605 ENLRNA
+605 DNLRNA
-611 FDACGTNSAIT
+611 FNACGTNAAIT
-622 NLYVYDQLYDSTKF
+622 NQYVYDQLYDSTKF

-647 VIKGQYKGANNR
+647 VVKGQYKGSNNR

-736 INNKFNIGGTL
+736 ISSKFNIGGTL
-747 MHLRERPFTQ
+747 MHLKERPFTQ
-757 KVNIGDDPIANTI
+757 KVNIGDDPISNTI

-818 INGVDKQGQVYVDDF
+818 INGQDKQGQVYVDDF

-851 ASTPR
+851 ASPPR
-856 KSTDANGKVL
+856 NAVDASGKVM
-866 FPEADL
+866 FPEASF
-872 IGDEKYGY
+872 IADERSDY

-893 FFNQQTCPDVVWNN
+893 FFNQQTCPDIVWNN
-907 TDPLTNLKS
+907 PDPLTNLKS

-944 LSFNPKDRGPYNY
+944 LTFDPRQRGPYNY
-957 EWSPSIT
+957 ESKNSISPGSISQ
-964 PGVSAGVNTD
+964 GIDNNGQLN
-974 GSLKSPETRWGG
+974 SPTTRWGG

-1019 GGKLYFNL
+1019 GGKLFFNL

-1043 NGIFA
+1043 NGIYE
-1048 DTSTLDRTFWGW
+1048 DTTTLDRTFWGW

-1075 NLRPQQDV
+1075 NLRTIQDV

-1088 GDATE
+1088 SDALE
-1093 RDRKSAFLA
+1093 RDRKSQFLTNIGTVITNADELA
-1102 RINDPLNNYIQAAK
+1102 RLRN
-1116 DKLNGDPSSD
+1116 DPSSD
-1126 NYAYFKDEN
+1126 NYTYFKDEN
-1135 LYGSVPGVIARYKNF
+1135 VYGGTASVIARYKNF
-1150 TGLEGNSPV
+1150 TGVEGNSPV
-1159 QNSTIQSTAQ
+1159 QTNSVASTAQ
-1169 TNLPDKED
+1169 TNLPEKED

-1184 NENEEYFQYEVELKP
+1184 NENEEFFQYEVDLGP
-1199 GMDVGT
+1199 GRMSVGS
-1205 NPYIIAKVD
+1205 NPYIVSEVNSTGQD
-1214 ETNNDKIGVDANN
+1214 GNGVPNH
-1227 ITSRWFQFRIPIR
+1227 WVQFRIPIR

-1259 MFLTGWQDSV
+1259 MFLTGWQDQV
-1269 TLRFGTLELRR
+1269 TIRFGTLELRR
-1280 NQWRS
+1280 NQWRT

-1294 DGTAGDAQDGY
+1294 EGVGGDAPNGF

-1311 GIEEHSGKSPVNY
+1311 GVEENSGKKPVNY
-1324 VLPPGILRTQALGA
+1324 VLPPGIDRTQALGA

-1353 KACDL
+1353 NACDL
-1358 KDCSR
+1358 KDCGR
-1363 KSVFKN
+1363 KAVFKN
-1369 LTLDLRRYKQLK
+1369 ITLDVRRYKQLK
-1381 MFIHANRIEG
+1381 MFIHANQVVG
-1391 ELPVHDDEV
+1391 ALPVHDNEV

-1413 YYEYEI
+1413 YYEYEV
-1419 PLKITPDKPT
+1419 PLKVTASGLYDNNN
-1429 GSNYKNDIEDDQKIV
+1429 SDDRLVV
-1444 WPELNNLDITL
+1444 WPEGNNLEITL
-1455 QDFVKLKQTRNAT
+1455 QDFVQLKQTRNGT
-1468 DGYPRTFPYTQKD
+1468 DGWPRTEPFTRFD
-1481 SKGHLISIKG
+1481 SKGRLITIKG

-1504 IRNPFAGDTATNP
+1504 IHNPSKSGEFNP
-1517 LVDGDD
+1517 LTQDADD
-1523 GRPKCVEVWFN
+1523 GQPKCIEVWFN

-1564 LSGEMHTRG
+1564 LSGEMHTKG

-1584 YKDNFYKYD
+1584 YKDNLYKYD

-1599 AGRLLPEKAGI
+1599 GGKLLPEKAGI
-1610 RIPFYANYGQ
+1610 RIPFYANYAQ

-1634 PTKDYIKTLKS
+1634 PTKDYIKNLKS
-1645 AYGGDSARNYRAQ
+1645 LVGGDSARRYRAQ
-1658 VQTINTRRGYNFSNV
+1658 IQTINTRRGFNFSNV
-1673 RVVPV
+1673 RIVPQ

-1684 HVYDPGNFNFTYSY
+1684 HIYDPGNFNFTYSY
-1698 NELLYSDPFI
+1698 NEILFSDPFI
-1708 EKNSKKNWNGII
+1708 EKNSKKNWMGII
-1720 GWNFAPQTKDL
+1720 GWSFAPQTKDL
-1731 APFKKIIKSKSKWLD
+1731 APFKKLIKSKSKWLD
-1746 LFRDFSWN
+1746 IVRDFSFN
-1754 PMPSTL
+1754 PMPSTMAV
-1760 SFTTDMN
+1760 TTDMN

-1775 RSLGEVDFDIP
+1775 RSLGEVGFDIP

-1796 RAYVFKYNPFK
+1796 RSYLFKYNPFK

-1818 ARIDEPDGKIDTKGE
+1818 SRIDEPDGKIDTKAE
-1833 KNQIWSN
+1833 KNEIWSN

-1850 NQQLGVNYTIPINKI
+1850 NQQLSVNYTIPINKL
-1865 PIFDFITATAGYN
+1865 PVFDFVTASVGYN
-1878 GTYTWTALPWQRD
+1878 GGYTWTALPWQRD
-1891 SATGNLIQNSLGNII
+1891 SATGELRQNTLGNII

-1912 RGKIDLNF
+1912 RAKIDLNF
-1920 KKLYDK
+1920 KKIYDK
-1926 VPFLKTYN
+1926 VPFLKTYS

-1950 DAVKKAREKIADE
+1950 DAVKKARQKIEDD

-1968 EKRIKLKEDLKKAK
+1968 EKRVKLKEDLKKAK
-1982 EIARTDTN
+1982 DIAHNDTA
-1990 YHNKKIVNQEK
+1990 YHSKKLANQDR
-2001 IKKSLTANAT
+2001 IRNGLAANAA
-2011 AINDKGKEISA
+2011 AIKDKGKQISDA
-2022 AEKTDK
+2022 ARGDRPGLEDELDK
-2028 PKLKEQLKSLK
+2028 LK
-2039 EARAKLLDDLKQAKK
+2039 EARGKLQDELKKAKK
-2054 DAEVIRLKKELRA
+2054 DAEVIRLKNELKA
-2067 NRLALKQKRTDYQN
+2067 NRRALKQKNTDYAN
-2081 KQAPSNPFI
+2081 KQAPSSPFI
-2090 SIVLRPLLSLKK
+2090 SILMRPLLALKR
-2102 VTLEYKETKSTTVPG
+2102 VSLEYKETKGTIVPG

-2124 LGNQINGTNKYV
+2124 LGNQIGTGKYV
-2136 TDKSIRSAPGYD
+2136 SDNSIRSAPGYD
-2148 FVFGG
+2148 FTFGA

-2158 FFKGVDRFSRDGWL
+2158 FFKGVDKFSRDGWL
-2172 DEAASKG
+2172 DEAAAKG
-2179 WITEDTLLNQKFT
+2179 WITKDTLLNQKFT
-2192 QTRSQRLDATATI
+2192 QTRSQRLDVTATI

-2226 QFFKYN
+2226 EFFKSVYDAN
-2232 FDTLS
+2232 T
-2237 GTYQFQHLNPM
+2237 GTTSFQHLNPT

-2258 PARTMFDKT
+2258 PVKTMFDKIDA
-2267 EKDGNSQV
+2267 KGYSQT
-2275 YRDFEKNREVISK
+2275 YADFEKNREIISK
-2288 RLGTGTYRNPTD
+2288 RLGNGVYTNPSDT
-2300 GTLNSAYAYGYGPKS
+2300 TINPNYTNGYGPKS

-2323 LAAYNK
+2323 LAAYTK
-2329 QDPNK
+2329 SDANK
-2334 VKLNPFKAFP
+2334 VNLNPFKAFP
-2344 MPNWRVSYN
+2344 MPNWRISYN
-2353 GITKFKWAQNIFTN
+2353 GLTKFKWAQNIFTN

-2380 NSFNTNLDYTQ
+2380 NSFNTNLDYRGDGTPFGQ
-2391 AIRNTGSNGVDTLN
+2391 TRTDSLN

-2421 QLSPLIGVDMTFKN
+2421 QLSPLLGVDMTFKN
-2435 NVTAKVDYKQ
+2435 NVTAKIDYKQ

-2457 LIEVKSKQLTV
+2457 LIELKSKQLTI

-2481 KIKGKKIRLDN
+2481 KINGKKIRLDN

-2505 VTVNHRIDQGVPQIT
+2505 ITINHRIDQGVPQIT